1 MSGTILD
8 LKDLSST
15 GSISSGSNQLT
26 LESNPGFQVG
36 DQIII
41 EIGTESG
48 LGQRGTVG
56 VGGTWPALNYAD
68 SAERIAAPPP
78 APNTF
83 ALYWDTVSV
92 FQLLDCAWN
101 HWPSN
106 YYYISEAIP
115 RSLVA
120 TIQSIDGSVITLD
133 KSASATATNANVY
146 YDNAKWFWDNVGKE
160 TSGF

>member
-1 MSGTILD
+1 MSGTVLD
-8 LKDLSST
+8 LKDLSTT

-36 DQIII
+36 DQVIV

-48 LGQRGTVG
+48 QGQRGTVG
-56 VGGTWPALNYAD
+56 VGGTWPALSYAD

-83 ALYWDTVSV
+83 AWDRDTGNV
-92 FQLLDCAWN
+92 FQWLDGAWDQ
-101 HWPSN
+101 WPAN
-106 YYYISEAIP
+106 YYYISEAVP

-120 TIQSIDGSVITLD
+120 TIQAINGSVITLD
-133 KSASATATNANVY
+133 KTASATATDANVY
-146 YDNAKWFWDNVGKE
+146 YD
-160 TSGF
+160 